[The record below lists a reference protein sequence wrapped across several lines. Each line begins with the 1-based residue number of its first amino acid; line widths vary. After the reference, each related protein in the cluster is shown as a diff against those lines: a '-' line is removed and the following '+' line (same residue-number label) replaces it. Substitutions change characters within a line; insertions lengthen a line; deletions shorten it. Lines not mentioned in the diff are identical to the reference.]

1 MAKDTIFKKLR
12 EEAKGRELSIQW
24 YRNRIRALAPTD
36 ILRPDEL
43 IARGKVTATPN
54 FGINQKAHLN

>member
-36 ILRPDEL
+36 ILRPDEM

-54 FGINQKAHLN
+54 VLV